1 MRLIHSTQLIKQQED
16 VKKKGETA
24 MFQAINASGSGL
36 TAARK
41 WMEVSSDNIVNA
53 NTTSAPDGEPYRR
66 RSVVLESN
74 RNFASMLKEAPK
86 DGVKI
91 TRIESDPN
99 ENLVYNP
106 SHPHANAEGYVRYP
120 NIDMTAEMTNVM
132 VAQKMYEANTSVL
145 NANKKM
151 LDKDLEIGRG

>member
-1 MRLIHSTQLIKQQED
+1 
-16 VKKKGETA
+16 

-41 WMEVSSDNIVNA
+41 WMEVTSDNIVNV
-53 NTTSAPDGEPYRR
+53 NTTGDPYRR

-74 RNFASMLKEAPK
+74 NSFASMLDSVPA

-91 TRIESDPN
+91 KSIESDPN
-99 ENLVYNP
+99 ENLVYDP
-106 SHPHANAEGYVRYP
+106 SHPHANETGYVRYP
-120 NIDMTAEMTNVM
+120 NIDVTAEMTNVM

>member
-1 MRLIHSTQLIKQQED
+1 
-16 VKKKGETA
+16 

-41 WMEVSSDNIVNA
+41 WMEVTSDNIVNV
-53 NTTSAPDGEPYRR
+53 NTTGAPDGEPYRR
-66 RSVVLESN
+66 RSVVLEEN
-74 RNFASMLKEAPK
+74 NNFASMLNQTPNN
-86 DGVKI
+86 GVKI
-91 TRIESDPN
+91 KSIESDPK
-99 ENLVYNP
+99 ENLVYDP

-120 NIDMTAEMTNVM
+120 NVDMTAEMTNVM

>member
-1 MRLIHSTQLIKQQED
+1 MRLIRSIQLIKQHED
-16 VKKKGETA
+16 VKDKGETT
-24 MFQAINASGSGL
+24 MFQAINSSGSGL

-41 WMEVSSDNIVNA
+41 WMEVTSDNIVNV
-53 NTTSAPDGEPYRR
+53 NTTGAPDGEPYRR

-74 RNFASMLKEAPK
+74 NNFANMLEGTPNS
-86 DGVKI
+86 GVKI
-91 TRIESDPN
+91 KSIESDPN
-99 ENLVYNP
+99 ENLVYDP
-106 SHPHANAEGYVRYP
+106 SHPHANEEGYVRYP
-120 NIDMTAEMTNVM
+120 NIDVTAEMTNVM